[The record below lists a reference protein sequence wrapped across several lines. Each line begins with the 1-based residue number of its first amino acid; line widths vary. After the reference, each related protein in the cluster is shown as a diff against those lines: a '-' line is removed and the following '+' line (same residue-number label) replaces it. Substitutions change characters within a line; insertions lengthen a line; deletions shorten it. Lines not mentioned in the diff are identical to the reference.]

1 MKKILVL
8 LMISFINTVA
18 AAPVN
23 INTADAPT
31 IAENLKNIGIK
42 KAEAIVAY
50 RTKIGQFKTVEELA
64 DVAGIGEKTI
74 EKNRAD
80 ILLQGTEVSVE
91 KLGVVKESK
100 KK

>member
-8 LMISFINTVA
+8 LIMSFINTVV

-23 INTADAPT
+23 INTADAQT

-50 RTKIGQFKTVEELA
+50 RTKVGQFKTVEELA
-64 DVAGIGEKTI
+64 EVTGIGEKTI

-80 ILLQGTEVSVE
+80 ILLQGTDANVE
-91 KLGVVKESK
+91 KTDVVKESK

>member
-1 MKKILVL
+1 M
-8 LMISFINTVA
+8 SFINTVV

-23 INTADAPT
+23 INTADAQT

-50 RTKIGQFKTVEELA
+50 RTKVGQFKTVEELA
-64 DVAGIGEKTI
+64 EVTGIGEKTI

-80 ILLQGTEVSVE
+80 ILLQGTDANVE
-91 KLGVVKESK
+91 KTDVVKESK

>member
-8 LMISFINTVA
+8 LIMSFINTVV

-23 INTADAPT
+23 INTADAQT

-42 KAEAIVAY
+42 KAEAIVSY
-50 RTKIGQFKTVEELA
+50 RTKVGQFKTVEELA
-64 DVAGIGEKTI
+64 EVTGIGEKTI
-74 EKNRAD
+74 EKNRAY
-80 ILLQGTEVSVE
+80 ILLQGTDANVE
-91 KLGVVKESK
+91 KTDVVKESK

>member
-8 LMISFINTVA
+8 LMISFINTVD

-91 KLGVVKESK
+91 KPGVVKESK

>member
-91 KLGVVKESK
+91 KPGVVKESK